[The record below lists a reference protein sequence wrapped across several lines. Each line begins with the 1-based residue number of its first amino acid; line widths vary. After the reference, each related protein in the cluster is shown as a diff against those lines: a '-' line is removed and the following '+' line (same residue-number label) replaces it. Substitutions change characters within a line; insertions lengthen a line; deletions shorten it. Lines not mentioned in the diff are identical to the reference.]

1 MTIVVKLDPETEARL
16 TAEAEANGMAVGE
29 YALAVLPSSGPLQ
42 STALEEPHLAGLE
55 NMFTALAKGSEK
67 LPVLPPDAFER
78 ENFYEDRW

>member
-42 STALEEPHLAGLE
+42 SKALEEPHLAGLE
-55 NMFTALAKGSEK
+55 NMFTALARGPEN
-67 LPVLPPDAFER
+67 LPVLPREAFKR
-78 ENFYEDRW
+78 ECFYKDRW

>member
-16 TAEAEANGMAVGE
+16 TAEAEANGMAAGE

>member
-29 YALAVLPSSGPLQ
+29 YALAVLRSTGPLQ
-42 STALEEPHLAGLE
+42 STALEEPHSDGLE
-55 NMFTALAKGSEK
+55 KMFAALAKESEK
-67 LPVLPPDAFER
+67 LPVLPPEAFER

>member
-16 TAEAEANGMAVGE
+16 TAEAEANGMAAGE

-42 STALEEPHLAGLE
+42 STALEEPHSAGLE